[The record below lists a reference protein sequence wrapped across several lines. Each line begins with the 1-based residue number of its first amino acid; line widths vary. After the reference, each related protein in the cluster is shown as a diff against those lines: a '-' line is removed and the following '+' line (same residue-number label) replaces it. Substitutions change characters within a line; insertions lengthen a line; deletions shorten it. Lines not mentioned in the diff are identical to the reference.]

1 MRKKDGDL
9 SEVNLM
15 ERTRR
20 NNGPHAR
27 ENVCDI
33 PICRGCAYF
42 SELRAF
48 ICRTRGAT
56 TVTEYNESIIFR
68 NGLKSVQLNKSSHR
82 NTNTFVFK
90 SKYIDLQIK
99 QMLPKKKKH
108 KKMKQHNDRNE
119 FIDKHKKTVEQLADM
134 DNRVKGFYDKE
145 ISLH

>member
-15 ERTRR
+15 ERTRG

-99 QMLPKKKKH
+99 QMLPKKTQENGEWSSDVCSSDLEKFTDCARSQKI
-108 KKMKQHNDRNE
+108 
-119 FIDKHKKTVEQLADM
+119 FQL
-134 DNRVKGFYDKE
+134 
-145 ISLH
+145 